1 MKELLNEIK
10 PQVLEIFH
18 HLHENPEVSWN
29 EYQTTAYISEILMKN
44 DLEVT
49 SFGDMP
55 GIVGNW
61 YPKEGRNKLTVGLR
75 ADMDALLQ
83 EVDGTIRAN
92 HSCGH
97 DAHMTI
103 VLGVL
108 LLLRK
113 MKTNLPGTLKFI
125 FQPAEEVGE
134 GALKMIEKQVLD
146 DIDFLYGLHLRPI
159 QEIKYGQA
167 ASGIIH
173 GSADTVFGEI
183 HGFDG
188 HGARP
193 HLTLNAIEVITDIVE
208 QLKGIRLNPQLSYSV
223 KMTQVSA
230 GGENANIIP
239 GSSKFS
245 LDLRAQTNEAMDEL
259 IEKVDDVLTK
269 MSVFHQCQI
278 SFEHKE
284 RVYAACIDQEAERFM
299 EKAIEKTLG
308 AKGVVKPIITPGGED
323 FHFYTKERPA
333 IKATMLGVG
342 CDLKPGL
349 HHPNMAFNQEA
360 IFTGIE
366 ILTRA
371 VIETFSKYNN
381 KEGII

>member
-1 MKELLNEIK
+1 MKELLKEIK

-18 HLHENPEVSWN
+18 YLHENPEVSWK
-29 EYQTTAYISEILMKN
+29 EFQTTSYISKVIQQN
-44 DLEVT
+44 GLEVT
-49 SFGDMP
+49 TFSDMP
-55 GIVGNW
+55 GVIGKWSPEDSISN
-61 YPKEGRNKLTVGLR
+61 LTIGLR

-83 EVDGTIRAN
+83 DVDGTFRAN

-113 MKTNLPGTLKFI
+113 MKIILPGTLKFI

-134 GALKMIEKQVLD
+134 GALKIIEKQVLD
-146 DIDFLYGLHLRPI
+146 DVDFLYGLHLRPI

-167 ASGIIH
+167 SSGIIH

-193 HLTLNAIEVITDIVE
+193 HLTLNAIEVISAIVE
-208 QLKGIRLNPQLSYSV
+208 QIKGIRLNPQLSYSV

-259 IEKVDDVLTK
+259 IEKVDDVLKK
-269 MSVFHQCQI
+269 MSVFYQCQI
-278 SFEHKE
+278 SFKHKE
-284 RVYAACIDQEAERFM
+284 RVYAASVDQEAAEFM
-299 EKAIEKTLG
+299 EKAIENTLG
-308 AKGVVKPIITPGGED
+308 AKGLVGPIITPGGED

-342 CDLKPGL
+342 CDLEPGL
-349 HHPNMAFNQEA
+349 HHPNMVFNQDA

-366 ILTRA
+366 ILTRV
-371 VIETFSKYNN
+371 VIETFEKYN
-381 KEGII
+381 K

>member
-10 PQVLEIFH
+10 PQILEIFH
-18 HLHENPEVSWN
+18 HLHENPEVSWK
-29 EYQTTAYISEILMKN
+29 EYQTTSYISKILQQN
-44 DLEVT
+44 DIEVT
-49 SFGDMP
+49 SYEDMP

-61 YPKEGRNKLTVGLR
+61 HPDEWRKNLTVGLR

-108 LLLRK
+108 LVLKK
-113 MKTNLPGTLKFI
+113 MKINLPGTLKFI

-134 GALKMIEKQVLD
+134 GALKMIEKQVLED
-146 DIDFLYGLHLRPI
+146 VDFLYGLHLRPI
-159 QEIKYGQA
+159 QEMKLGQA
-167 ASGIIH
+167 SSGIIH
-173 GSADTVFGEI
+173 GSANTVYGEI

-193 HLTLNAIEVITDIVE
+193 HLTLNAIEVITSIVD
-208 QLKGIRLNPQLSYSV
+208 QLKGIRLDPQISYSV

-239 GSSKFS
+239 GSSRFS

-259 IEKVDDVLTK
+259 IEKVECVLKK
-269 MSVFHQCQI
+269 MSVFHQCEI
-278 SFEHKE
+278 SFQHKE
-284 RVYAACIDQEAERFM
+284 RVYAASIDQEAERFM

-308 AKGVVKPIITPGGED
+308 AKGVVRPIITPGGED

-333 IKATMLGVG
+333 IKATMLGLG
-342 CDLKPGL
+342 CDLEPGL
-349 HHPNMAFNQEA
+349 HHPNMVFNHDA

-366 ILTRA
+366 IITRA
-371 VIETFSKYNN
+371 VIETFSKDD
-381 KEGII
+381 K

>member
-10 PQVLEIFH
+10 PQILEIFQ

-29 EYQTTAYISEILMKN
+29 EYQSTSFISNILHQN

-49 SFGDMP
+49 SFEDMP

-61 YPKEGRNKLTVGLR
+61 HPDERRKNFTVGLR

-108 LLLRK
+108 LVLKK
-113 MKTNLPGTLKFI
+113 MKINLPGTLKFI

-134 GALKMIEKQVLD
+134 GALKMIEKQVLED
-146 DIDFLYGLHLRPI
+146 VDFLYGLHLRPI
-159 QEIKYGQA
+159 QEMKLGQA
-167 ASGIIH
+167 SSGIIH
-173 GSADTVFGEI
+173 GSADTVYGEI

-193 HLTLNAIEVITDIVE
+193 HLTLNTIEVITSIVD
-208 QLKGIRLNPQLSYSV
+208 QLKGIRLNPQISYSV

-259 IEKVDDVLTK
+259 IEKVEDVLKK

-278 SFEHKE
+278 SFQHKE
-284 RVYAACIDQEAERFM
+284 RVYAASIDQEAERFM

-308 AKGVVKPIITPGGED
+308 AKGVVRPIITPGGED

-342 CDLKPGL
+342 CDLEPGL
-349 HHPNMAFNQEA
+349 HHPNMVFNHDA

-371 VIETFSKYNN
+371 VIETFSKDN
-381 KEGII
+381 K

>member
-1 MKELLNEIK
+1 MKELLKEIK

-18 HLHENPEVSWN
+18 YLHENPEVSWK
-29 EYQTTAYISEILMKN
+29 EFQTTSYISKVIQQN
-44 DLEVT
+44 GLEVT
-49 SFGDMP
+49 TFSDMP
-55 GIVGNW
+55 GVIGKWSPEDSISN
-61 YPKEGRNKLTVGLR
+61 LTIGLR

-83 EVDGTIRAN
+83 DVDGTFRAN

-113 MKTNLPGTLKFI
+113 MKIILPGTLKFI

-134 GALKMIEKQVLD
+134 GALKIIEKQVLD
-146 DIDFLYGLHLRPI
+146 DVDFLYGLHLRPI

-167 ASGIIH
+167 SSGIIH

-193 HLTLNAIEVITDIVE
+193 HLTLNAIEVISAIVE
-208 QLKGIRLNPQLSYSV
+208 QIKGIRLNPQLSYSV

-259 IEKVDDVLTK
+259 IEKVDDVLKK
-269 MSVFHQCQI
+269 MSVFYQCQI
-278 SFEHKE
+278 SFKHKE
-284 RVYAACIDQEAERFM
+284 RVYAASVDQEAAEFM
-299 EKAIEKTLG
+299 EKAIENTLG
-308 AKGVVKPIITPGGED
+308 AKGLVGPIITPGGED

-342 CDLKPGL
+342 CDLEPGL
-349 HHPNMAFNQEA
+349 HHPNMVFSQDA

-366 ILTRA
+366 ILTRV
-371 VIETFSKYNN
+371 VIETFEKYN
-381 KEGII
+381 K

>member
-1 MKELLNEIK
+1 MKELLKEIE
-10 PQVLEIFH
+10 PQVLEIFR
-18 HLHENPEVSWN
+18 HLHENPEVSWK
-29 EYQTTAYISEILMKN
+29 EFQTTSYISKVIQQN
-44 DLEVT
+44 GLEVT
-49 SFGDMP
+49 SFSDMP
-55 GIVGNW
+55 GVIGKWSPEDSISN
-61 YPKEGRNKLTVGLR
+61 LTIGLR

-83 EVDGTIRAN
+83 DVDGTFRAN

-113 MKTNLPGTLKFI
+113 MKIFLPGTLKFI

-134 GALKMIEKQVLD
+134 GALKIIEKQVLD
-146 DIDFLYGLHLRPI
+146 DVDFLYGLHLRPI

-167 ASGIIH
+167 SSGIIH

-193 HLTLNAIEVITDIVE
+193 HLTLNAIEVISAIVE
-208 QLKGIRLNPQLSYSV
+208 QIKGIRLNPQLSYSV

-259 IEKVDDVLTK
+259 IEKVDDVLKK
-269 MSVFHQCQI
+269 MSDFYQCQI
-278 SFEHKE
+278 SFKHKE
-284 RVYAACIDQEAERFM
+284 RVYAASVDQEAAEFM
-299 EKAIEKTLG
+299 EKAIENTLG
-308 AKGVVKPIITPGGED
+308 AKGLVEPIITPGGED

-342 CDLKPGL
+342 CDLEPGL
-349 HHPNMAFNQEA
+349 HHPNMVFNQDA

-366 ILTRA
+366 ILTRV
-371 VIETFSKYNN
+371 VIETFEKYN
-381 KEGII
+381 K

>member
-1 MKELLNEIK
+1 MKELLKEIK

-18 HLHENPEVSWN
+18 HLHENPEVSWK
-29 EYQTTAYISEILMKN
+29 EFQTTSYISKVIQQN
-44 DLEVT
+44 GLEVT
-49 SFGDMP
+49 TFSDMP
-55 GIVGNW
+55 GVIGKWSPEDSISN
-61 YPKEGRNKLTVGLR
+61 LTIGLR

-83 EVDGTIRAN
+83 DVDGTFRAN

-113 MKTNLPGTLKFI
+113 MKIILPGTLKFI

-134 GALKMIEKQVLD
+134 GALKIIEKQVLD
-146 DIDFLYGLHLRPI
+146 DVDFLYGLHLRPI

-167 ASGIIH
+167 SSGIIH

-193 HLTLNAIEVITDIVE
+193 HLTLNAIEVISSIVE
-208 QLKGIRLNPQLSYSV
+208 QIKGIRLNPQLSYSV

-259 IEKVDDVLTK
+259 IEKVDDVLKK
-269 MSVFHQCQI
+269 MSVFYQCQI
-278 SFEHKE
+278 NFKHKE
-284 RVYAACIDQEAERFM
+284 RVYAASVDQEAAEFM
-299 EKAIEKTLG
+299 EKAIENTLG
-308 AKGVVKPIITPGGED
+308 AKGLVGPIITSGGED

-342 CDLKPGL
+342 CDLEPGL
-349 HHPNMAFNQEA
+349 HHPNMIFNQDA

-366 ILTRA
+366 ILTRV
-371 VIETFSKYNN
+371 VIETFEKYN
-381 KEGII
+381 K

>member
-10 PQVLEIFH
+10 PQILEIFH

-29 EYQTTAYISEILMKN
+29 EYQTTSYISKILHQN
-44 DLEVT
+44 DIEVT
-49 SFGDMP
+49 SFEDMP

-61 YPKEGRNKLTVGLR
+61 HPDEWRKNVTVGLR

-108 LLLRK
+108 LVLKK
-113 MKTNLPGTLKFI
+113 MKINLPGTLKFI

-134 GALKMIEKQVLD
+134 GALKMIEKQVLED
-146 DIDFLYGLHLRPI
+146 VDYLYGLHLRPI
-159 QEIKYGQA
+159 QEMKLGQA
-167 ASGIIH
+167 SSGIIH

-193 HLTLNAIEVITDIVE
+193 HLTLNAIEVITSIVD
-208 QLKGIRLNPQLSYSV
+208 QLKGIRLDPQISYSV

-239 GSSKFS
+239 GSSRFS

-259 IEKVDDVLTK
+259 IEKVEDVLKK

-278 SFEHKE
+278 SFQHKE
-284 RVYAACIDQEAERFM
+284 RVYAASIDQEAERFM

-308 AKGVVKPIITPGGED
+308 AKGVVRPIITPGGED

-342 CDLKPGL
+342 CDLEPGL
-349 HHPNMAFNQEA
+349 HHPKMVFNHDA

-371 VIETFSKYNN
+371 VIETFSKDN
-381 KEGII
+381 K

>member
-1 MKELLNEIK
+1 MKELLKEIE

-18 HLHENPEVSWN
+18 HLHENPEVSWK
-29 EYQTTAYISEILMKN
+29 EFQTTSYISKVIQQN
-44 DLEVT
+44 GLEVT
-49 SFGDMP
+49 TFSDMP
-55 GIVGNW
+55 GVIGKWSPSDSISN
-61 YPKEGRNKLTVGLR
+61 LTIGLR

-83 EVDGTIRAN
+83 DVDGTFRAN

-113 MKTNLPGTLKFI
+113 MKIILPGTLKFI

-134 GALKMIEKQVLD
+134 GALKIIEKQVLD
-146 DIDFLYGLHLRPI
+146 DVDFLYGLHLRPI

-167 ASGIIH
+167 SSGIIH

-193 HLTLNAIEVITDIVE
+193 HLTLNAIEVISAIVE
-208 QLKGIRLNPQLSYSV
+208 QIKGIRLNPQLSYSV

-259 IEKVDDVLTK
+259 IEKVDEVLKK
-269 MSVFHQCQI
+269 MSVFYQCQI
-278 SFEHKE
+278 SFRHKE
-284 RVYAACIDQEAERFM
+284 RVYAASVDQEAAEFM
-299 EKAIEKTLG
+299 EKAIENTLG
-308 AKGVVKPIITPGGED
+308 AKGLVGPIITPGGED

-342 CDLKPGL
+342 CDLEPGL
-349 HHPNMAFNQEA
+349 HHPNMVFNQYA

-366 ILTRA
+366 ILTRV
-371 VIETFSKYNN
+371 VIETFEKYN
-381 KEGII
+381 K

>member
-1 MKELLNEIK
+1 MKELLKEIK

-18 HLHENPEVSWN
+18 HLHENPEVSWK
-29 EYQTTAYISEILMKN
+29 EFQTTSYISKVIQQN
-44 DLEVT
+44 GLEVT
-49 SFGDMP
+49 TFSDMP
-55 GIVGNW
+55 GVIGKWSPEDSISN
-61 YPKEGRNKLTVGLR
+61 LTIGLR

-83 EVDGTIRAN
+83 DVDGTFRAN

-113 MKTNLPGTLKFI
+113 MKIILPGTLKFI

-134 GALKMIEKQVLD
+134 GALKIIEKQVLD
-146 DIDFLYGLHLRPI
+146 DVDFLYGLHLRPI

-167 ASGIIH
+167 SSGIIH

-193 HLTLNAIEVITDIVE
+193 HLTLNAIEVISAIVE
-208 QLKGIRLNPQLSYSV
+208 QIKGIRLNPQLSYSV

-259 IEKVDDVLTK
+259 IEKVDDVLKK
-269 MSVFHQCQI
+269 MSVFYQCQI
-278 SFEHKE
+278 SFKHKE
-284 RVYAACIDQEAERFM
+284 RVYAASVDQEAAEFM
-299 EKAIEKTLG
+299 EKAIENTLG
-308 AKGVVKPIITPGGED
+308 AKGLVGPIITPGGED

-342 CDLKPGL
+342 CDLEPGL
-349 HHPNMAFNQEA
+349 HHPNMVFNQDA

-366 ILTRA
+366 ILTRV
-371 VIETFSKYNN
+371 VIETFEKYN
-381 KEGII
+381 K

>member
-1 MKELLNEIK
+1 MKELLKEIK

-18 HLHENPEVSWN
+18 YLHENPEVSWK
-29 EYQTTAYISEILMKN
+29 EFQTTSYISKVIQQN
-44 DLEVT
+44 GLEVT
-49 SFGDMP
+49 TFSDMP
-55 GIVGNW
+55 GVIGKWSPEDSISN
-61 YPKEGRNKLTVGLR
+61 LTIGLR

-83 EVDGTIRAN
+83 DMDGTFRAN

-113 MKTNLPGTLKFI
+113 MKIILPGTLKFI

-134 GALKMIEKQVLD
+134 GALKIIEKQVLD
-146 DIDFLYGLHLRPI
+146 DVDFLYGLHLRPI

-167 ASGIIH
+167 SSGIIH

-193 HLTLNAIEVITDIVE
+193 HLTLNAIEVISAIVE
-208 QLKGIRLNPQLSYSV
+208 QIKGIRLNPQLSYSV

-259 IEKVDDVLTK
+259 IEKVDDVMKK
-269 MSVFHQCQI
+269 MSVFYQCQI
-278 SFEHKE
+278 SFKHKE
-284 RVYAACIDQEAERFM
+284 RVYAASVDQEAAEFM
-299 EKAIEKTLG
+299 EKAIENTLG
-308 AKGVVKPIITPGGED
+308 AKGLVGPIITPGGED

-342 CDLKPGL
+342 CDLEPGL
-349 HHPNMAFNQEA
+349 HHPNMVFNQDA

-366 ILTRA
+366 ILTRV
-371 VIETFSKYNN
+371 VIETFEKYN
-381 KEGII
+381 K

>member
-1 MKELLNEIK
+1 MKELLKEIK

-18 HLHENPEVSWN
+18 HLHKNPEVSWK
-29 EYQTTAYISEILMKN
+29 EFQTTSYISKVIQEN
-44 DLEVT
+44 GLEVT
-49 SFGDMP
+49 RFSDMP
-55 GIVGNW
+55 GVIGKWSPEDSISN
-61 YPKEGRNKLTVGLR
+61 LTIGLR

-83 EVDGTIRAN
+83 DVDGTFRAN

-113 MKTNLPGTLKFI
+113 MKIILPGTLKFI

-134 GALKMIEKQVLD
+134 GALKIIEKQVLD
-146 DIDFLYGLHLRPI
+146 DVDFLYGLHLRPI

-167 ASGIIH
+167 SSGILH

-193 HLTLNAIEVITDIVE
+193 HLTLNAIEVISSIVE
-208 QLKGIRLNPQLSYSV
+208 QIKGIRLNPQLSYSV

-259 IEKVDDVLTK
+259 IEKVDDVLKK
-269 MSVFHQCQI
+269 MSVFYQCQI
-278 SFEHKE
+278 SFKHKE
-284 RVYAACIDQEAERFM
+284 RVYAASVDQEAAEFM
-299 EKAIEKTLG
+299 EKAIENTLG
-308 AKGVVKPIITPGGED
+308 AKGLVGPIITPGGED

-342 CDLKPGL
+342 CDLEPGL
-349 HHPNMAFNQEA
+349 HHPNMVFNQDA

-371 VIETFSKYNN
+371 VIETFAKYN
-381 KEGII
+381 K

>member
-1 MKELLNEIK
+1 MKELLKEIE
-10 PQVLEIFH
+10 PQVLEIFR
-18 HLHENPEVSWN
+18 HLHENPEVSWK
-29 EYQTTAYISEILMKN
+29 EFQTTSYISKVIQQN
-44 DLEVT
+44 GLEVT
-49 SFGDMP
+49 TFSDMP
-55 GIVGNW
+55 GVIGKWSPEDSISN
-61 YPKEGRNKLTVGLR
+61 LTIGLR

-83 EVDGTIRAN
+83 DVDGTFRAN

-113 MKTNLPGTLKFI
+113 MKIILPGTLKFI

-134 GALKMIEKQVLD
+134 GALKLIEKQVLD
-146 DIDFLYGLHLRPI
+146 DVDFLYGLHLRPI

-167 ASGIIH
+167 SSGIIH

-193 HLTLNAIEVITDIVE
+193 HLTLNAIEVISAIVE
-208 QLKGIRLNPQLSYSV
+208 QIKGIRLNPQLSYSV

-259 IEKVDDVLTK
+259 IEKVDDVLNK
-269 MSVFHQCQI
+269 MSVFYQCQI
-278 SFEHKE
+278 SFKHKE
-284 RVYAACIDQEAERFM
+284 RVYAASVDQEAAEFM
-299 EKAIEKTLG
+299 EKSIENTLG
-308 AKGVVKPIITPGGED
+308 AKGLVGPIITPGGED

-342 CDLKPGL
+342 CDLEPGL
-349 HHPNMAFNQEA
+349 HHPNMVFNQDA

-366 ILTRA
+366 ILTRV
-371 VIETFSKYNN
+371 VIETFEKYN
-381 KEGII
+381 K

>member
-1 MKELLNEIK
+1 MKELLKEIK

-18 HLHENPEVSWN
+18 HLHENPEVSWK
-29 EYQTTAYISEILMKN
+29 EFQTTSYISKVIQQN
-44 DLEVT
+44 GLEVT
-49 SFGDMP
+49 SFSDMP
-55 GIVGNW
+55 GVIGKWSPEDSISN
-61 YPKEGRNKLTVGLR
+61 LTIGLR

-83 EVDGTIRAN
+83 DVDGTFRAN

-113 MKTNLPGTLKFI
+113 MKIILPGTLKFI

-134 GALKMIEKQVLD
+134 GALKIIEKQVLD
-146 DIDFLYGLHLRPI
+146 DVDFLYGLHLRPI

-167 ASGIIH
+167 SSGIIH

-193 HLTLNAIEVITDIVE
+193 HLTLNAIEVISSIVE
-208 QLKGIRLNPQLSYSV
+208 QIKGIRLNPQLSYSV

-259 IEKVDDVLTK
+259 IEKVDDVLKK
-269 MSVFHQCQI
+269 MSVFYQCQI
-278 SFEHKE
+278 SFKHKE
-284 RVYAACIDQEAERFM
+284 RVYAASVDQEAAEFM
-299 EKAIEKTLG
+299 EKAIENTLG
-308 AKGVVKPIITPGGED
+308 AKGLVGPIITPGGED

-342 CDLKPGL
+342 CDLEPGL
-349 HHPNMAFNQEA
+349 HHPNMVFNQDA

-366 ILTRA
+366 ILTRV
-371 VIETFSKYNN
+371 VIETFEKYN
-381 KEGII
+381 K

>member
-1 MKELLNEIK
+1 MKELLNEMK
-10 PQVLEIFH
+10 PQILEIFH

-29 EYQTTAYISEILMKN
+29 EYQTTSYISKILHQN

-49 SFGDMP
+49 SFVDMP

-61 YPKEGRNKLTVGLR
+61 YPEEVRNNITVGLR

-83 EVDGTIRAN
+83 EVGGRIRAN

-108 LLLRK
+108 LVLKK
-113 MKTNLPGTLKFI
+113 MGTILPGTLKFI

-134 GALKMIEKQVLD
+134 GALKMIEKQVLED
-146 DIDFLYGLHLRPI
+146 VDFLYGLHLRPI
-159 QEIKYGQA
+159 QELKNGQA
-167 ASGIIH
+167 SSGIIH
-173 GSADTVFGEI
+173 GSADTVYGEI

-193 HLTLNAIEVITDIVE
+193 HLTLNAIEVITAIVD
-208 QLKGIRLNPQLSYSV
+208 QIKGIRLNPEISYSV
-223 KMTQVSA
+223 KMTQFSA

-239 GSSKFS
+239 GSAKFS

-259 IEKVDDVLTK
+259 IEKVDDVLNK
-269 MSVFHQCQI
+269 MSVFHNCQI
-278 SFEHKE
+278 SFKHKE
-284 RVYAACIDQEAERFM
+284 RVYAASIDQEAERFM

-308 AKGVVKPIITPGGED
+308 ANGVVMPIITPGGED

-342 CDLKPGL
+342 CDLEPGL
-349 HHPNMAFNQEA
+349 HHPNMVFNHDA

-371 VIETFSKYNN
+371 VIETFSKDN
-381 KEGII
+381 K

>member
-1 MKELLNEIK
+1 MKELLKEIE
-10 PQVLEIFH
+10 PQVLEIFR
-18 HLHENPEVSWN
+18 HLHENPEVSWK
-29 EYQTTAYISEILMKN
+29 EFQTTSYISKVIQQN
-44 DLEVT
+44 GLEVT
-49 SFGDMP
+49 SFSDMP
-55 GIVGNW
+55 GVIGKW
-61 YPKEGRNKLTVGLR
+61 SPKDSKSNLTIGLR

-83 EVDGTIRAN
+83 DVDGTFRAN

-113 MKTNLPGTLKFI
+113 MKIILPGTLKFI

-134 GALKMIEKQVLD
+134 GALKIIEKQVLD
-146 DIDFLYGLHLRPI
+146 DVDFLYGLHLRPI
-159 QEIKYGQA
+159 QEIKNGQA
-167 ASGIIH
+167 SSGIIH

-193 HLTLNAIEVITDIVE
+193 HLTLNAIEVISAIVE
-208 QLKGIRLNPQLSYSV
+208 QIKGIRLNPQLSYSV

-259 IEKVDDVLTK
+259 IEKVDDVLNK
-269 MSVFHQCQI
+269 MSVFYQCQI
-278 SFEHKE
+278 SFKHKE
-284 RVYAACIDQEAERFM
+284 RVYAASVDQEAAEFV
-299 EKAIEKTLG
+299 EKAIENTLG
-308 AKGVVKPIITPGGED
+308 AKGLVEPIITPGGED

-342 CDLKPGL
+342 CDLEPGL
-349 HHPNMAFNQEA
+349 HHPNMVFNQDA

-366 ILTRA
+366 ILTRV
-371 VIETFSKYNN
+371 VIETFEKYN
-381 KEGII
+381 K

>member
-1 MKELLNEIK
+1 M
-10 PQVLEIFH
+10 EIFH
-18 HLHENPEVSWN
+18 HLHENPEVSWK
-29 EYQTTAYISEILMKN
+29 EFQTTSYISKVIKQN
-44 DLEVT
+44 GLEVT
-49 SFGDMP
+49 SFSDMP
-55 GIVGNW
+55 GVVGKWSPDDSIN
-61 YPKEGRNKLTVGLR
+61 NLTIGLR

-83 EVDGTIRAN
+83 DVDGTFRAN

-113 MKTNLPGTLKFI
+113 MKIILPGTLKFI

-134 GALKMIEKQVLD
+134 GALKIIEKQVLD
-146 DIDFLYGLHLRPI
+146 DVDFLYGLHLRPI

-167 ASGIIH
+167 SSGIIH

-193 HLTLNAIEVITDIVE
+193 HLTLNAIEVISAIVE
-208 QLKGIRLNPQLSYSV
+208 QIKGIRLNPQISYSV

-259 IEKVDDVLTK
+259 IEKVDDVLKK
-269 MSVFHQCQI
+269 MSVFYQCQI
-278 SFEHKE
+278 SFIHKE
-284 RVYAACIDQEAERFM
+284 RVYAASVDQKAAQFM
-299 EKAIEKTLG
+299 EKAIENTLG
-308 AKGVVKPIITPGGED
+308 AKGLVGPIITPGGED

-342 CDLKPGL
+342 CDLEPGL
-349 HHPNMAFNQEA
+349 HHPNMVFNQEA

-371 VIETFSKYNN
+371 VIETFSKYN
-381 KEGII
+381 K

>member
-1 MKELLNEIK
+1 MKELLKEIE
-10 PQVLEIFH
+10 PQVLEIFR
-18 HLHENPEVSWN
+18 HLHENPEVSWK
-29 EYQTTAYISEILMKN
+29 EFQTTSYISKVIQQN
-44 DLEVT
+44 GLEVT
-49 SFGDMP
+49 SFSDMP
-55 GIVGNW
+55 GVIGKWSPEDSISN
-61 YPKEGRNKLTVGLR
+61 LTIGLR

-83 EVDGTIRAN
+83 DVDGTFRAN

-113 MKTNLPGTLKFI
+113 MKIILPGTLKFI

-134 GALKMIEKQVLD
+134 GALKIIEKQVLD
-146 DIDFLYGLHLRPI
+146 DVDFLYGLHLRPI

-167 ASGIIH
+167 SSGIIH

-193 HLTLNAIEVITDIVE
+193 HLTLNAIEVISAIVE
-208 QLKGIRLNPQLSYSV
+208 QIKGIRLNPQLSYSV

-259 IEKVDDVLTK
+259 IEKVDDVLKK
-269 MSVFHQCQI
+269 MSDFYQCQI
-278 SFEHKE
+278 SFKHKE
-284 RVYAACIDQEAERFM
+284 RVYAASVDQEAAEFM
-299 EKAIEKTLG
+299 EKAIENTLG
-308 AKGVVKPIITPGGED
+308 AKGLVGPIITPGGED

-342 CDLKPGL
+342 CDLEPGL
-349 HHPNMAFNQEA
+349 HHPNMVFNQDA

-366 ILTRA
+366 ILTRV
-371 VIETFSKYNN
+371 VIETFEKYN
-381 KEGII
+381 K

>member
-10 PQVLEIFH
+10 PQILEIFN
-18 HLHENPEVSWN
+18 HLHENPEVSWK
-29 EYQTTAYISEILMKN
+29 EYQTTSYISKILHQN
-44 DLEVT
+44 DIEVT
-49 SFGDMP
+49 SFVDMP
-55 GIVGNW
+55 GVVGNW
-61 YPKEGRNKLTVGLR
+61 YPEKEHKKLTVGLR
-75 ADMDALLQ
+75 ADMDALFQ

-108 LLLRK
+108 LVLKK
-113 MKTNLPGTLKFI
+113 MKINLPGTLKFI

-134 GALKMIEKQVLD
+134 GALKMIEKQVLED
-146 DIDFLYGLHLRPI
+146 VDFLYGLHLRPI
-159 QEIKYGQA
+159 QEMKLGQA
-167 ASGIIH
+167 SSGIIH
-173 GSADTVFGEI
+173 GSADTVYGEI

-193 HLTLNAIEVITDIVE
+193 QLTLNAIEVITSIVD
-208 QLKGIRLNPQLSYSV
+208 QLKGIRLNPQISYSV

-245 LDLRAQTNEAMDEL
+245 LDLRAQSNEAMDEL
-259 IEKVDDVLTK
+259 IEKVEDVLKK

-278 SFEHKE
+278 SFQHKE
-284 RVYAACIDQEAERFM
+284 RVYAASIDQEAERFM

-308 AKGVVKPIITPGGED
+308 AKGVVRPIITPGGED

-342 CDLKPGL
+342 CDLEPGL
-349 HHPNMAFNQEA
+349 HHPNMAFNHDA

-371 VIETFSKYNN
+371 VIETFSRDN
-381 KEGII
+381 K

>member
-1 MKELLNEIK
+1 MKELLKEIE
-10 PQVLEIFH
+10 PQVLEIFR
-18 HLHENPEVSWN
+18 HLHENPEVSWK
-29 EYQTTAYISEILMKN
+29 EFQTTSYISKVIQQN
-44 DLEVT
+44 GLEVT
-49 SFGDMP
+49 TFSDMP
-55 GIVGNW
+55 GVIGKWSPVDSISN
-61 YPKEGRNKLTVGLR
+61 LTIGLR

-83 EVDGTIRAN
+83 DVDGTFRAN

-113 MKTNLPGTLKFI
+113 MNIILPGTLKFI

-134 GALKMIEKQVLD
+134 GALKIIEKQVLD
-146 DIDFLYGLHLRPI
+146 DVDFLYGLHLRPI
-159 QEIKYGQA
+159 QEIKNGQA
-167 ASGIIH
+167 TSCIIH

-193 HLTLNAIEVITDIVE
+193 HLTLNAIEVISAIVE
-208 QLKGIRLNPQLSYSV
+208 QIKGIRLNPQLSYSV

-259 IEKVDDVLTK
+259 IEKVDDVLNK
-269 MSVFHQCQI
+269 MSVFYQCQI
-278 SFEHKE
+278 SFKHKE
-284 RVYAACIDQEAERFM
+284 RVYAASVDQEAAEFM
-299 EKAIEKTLG
+299 EKAIENTLG
-308 AKGVVKPIITPGGED
+308 AKGLVGPIITPGGED

-342 CDLKPGL
+342 CDLEPGL
-349 HHPNMAFNQEA
+349 HHPNMVFNQDA

-366 ILTRA
+366 ILTRV
-371 VIETFSKYNN
+371 VIETFEKYN
-381 KEGII
+381 K

>member
-1 MKELLNEIK
+1 MKELLKEIE
-10 PQVLEIFH
+10 PQVLEIFR
-18 HLHENPEVSWN
+18 HLHENPEVSWK
-29 EYQTTAYISEILMKN
+29 EFQTTSYISKVIQQN
-44 DLEVT
+44 GIEVT
-49 SFGDMP
+49 TFSDMP
-55 GIVGNW
+55 GVIGKWSPVDSISN
-61 YPKEGRNKLTVGLR
+61 LTIGLR

-83 EVDGTIRAN
+83 DVDGTFRAN

-113 MKTNLPGTLKFI
+113 MKIILPGTLKFI

-134 GALKMIEKQVLD
+134 GALKIIEKQVLD
-146 DIDFLYGLHLRPI
+146 DVDFLYGLHLRPI
-159 QEIKYGQA
+159 QEIKNGQA
-167 ASGIIH
+167 TSGIIH

-193 HLTLNAIEVITDIVE
+193 HLTLNAIEVISAIVE
-208 QLKGIRLNPQLSYSV
+208 QIKGIRLNPQLSYSV

-259 IEKVDDVLTK
+259 IEKVDDVLNK
-269 MSVFHQCQI
+269 MSVFYQCQI
-278 SFEHKE
+278 SFKHKE
-284 RVYAACIDQEAERFM
+284 RVYAASVDQEAAEFM
-299 EKAIEKTLG
+299 EKAIENTLG
-308 AKGVVKPIITPGGED
+308 AKGLVGPIITPGGED

-342 CDLKPGL
+342 CDLEPGL
-349 HHPNMAFNQEA
+349 HHPNMVFNQDA

-366 ILTRA
+366 ILTRV
-371 VIETFSKYNN
+371 VIETFEKYN
-381 KEGII
+381 K

>member
-10 PQVLEIFH
+10 PQILEIFH

-29 EYQTTAYISEILMKN
+29 EYQTTSYISKILHQN
-44 DLEVT
+44 DIEVT
-49 SFGDMP
+49 SFEDMP

-61 YPKEGRNKLTVGLR
+61 HPDEWRKNVTVGLR

-108 LLLRK
+108 LVLKK
-113 MKTNLPGTLKFI
+113 MKINLPGTLKFI

-134 GALKMIEKQVLD
+134 GALKMIEKQVLED
-146 DIDFLYGLHLRPI
+146 VDYLYGLHLRPI
-159 QEIKYGQA
+159 QEMKLGQA
-167 ASGIIH
+167 SSGIIH

-193 HLTLNAIEVITDIVE
+193 HLTLNAIEVITSIVD
-208 QLKGIRLNPQLSYSV
+208 QLKGIRLDPQISYSV

-239 GSSKFS
+239 GSSRFS

-259 IEKVDDVLTK
+259 IEKVEDVLKK

-278 SFEHKE
+278 SFQHKE
-284 RVYAACIDQEAERFM
+284 RVYAASIDQEAERFM

-308 AKGVVKPIITPGGED
+308 AKGVVRPIITPGGED

-342 CDLKPGL
+342 CDLEPGL
-349 HHPNMAFNQEA
+349 HHPNMVFNHDA

-371 VIETFSKYNN
+371 VIETFSKDN
-381 KEGII
+381 K

>member
-1 MKELLNEIK
+1 MKELLKEIK

-18 HLHENPEVSWN
+18 HLHENPEVSWK
-29 EYQTTAYISEILMKN
+29 EFQTTSYISKVIQQN
-44 DLEVT
+44 GLEVT
-49 SFGDMP
+49 SFSDMP
-55 GIVGNW
+55 GVIGKWSPEDSISN
-61 YPKEGRNKLTVGLR
+61 LTIGLR

-83 EVDGTIRAN
+83 DVDGTFRAN

-113 MKTNLPGTLKFI
+113 MKIILPGTLKFI

-134 GALKMIEKQVLD
+134 GALKIIEKQVLD
-146 DIDFLYGLHLRPI
+146 DVDFLYGLHLRPI

-167 ASGIIH
+167 SSGIIH

-193 HLTLNAIEVITDIVE
+193 HLTLNAIEVISSIVE
-208 QLKGIRLNPQLSYSV
+208 QIKGIRLNPQLSYSV

-259 IEKVDDVLTK
+259 IEKVDDVLKK
-269 MSVFHQCQI
+269 MSVFYQCQI
-278 SFEHKE
+278 SFKHKE
-284 RVYAACIDQEAERFM
+284 RVYAASIDQEAAEFM
-299 EKAIEKTLG
+299 EKAIENTLG
-308 AKGVVKPIITPGGED
+308 AKGLVGPIITPGGED

-342 CDLKPGL
+342 CDLEPGL
-349 HHPNMAFNQEA
+349 HHPNMVFNQEA

-366 ILTRA
+366 ILTRV
-371 VIETFSKYNN
+371 VIETFEKYN
-381 KEGII
+381 K

>member
-1 MKELLNEIK
+1 MKELLKEIK

-18 HLHENPEVSWN
+18 HLHENPEVSWK
-29 EYQTTAYISEILMKN
+29 EFQTTSYISKVIQEN
-44 DLEVT
+44 GLEVT
-49 SFGDMP
+49 SFSDMP
-55 GIVGNW
+55 GVIGKWSPEDSISN
-61 YPKEGRNKLTVGLR
+61 LTIGLR

-83 EVDGTIRAN
+83 DVDGTFRAN

-113 MKTNLPGTLKFI
+113 MKIILPGTLKFI

-134 GALKMIEKQVLD
+134 GALKIIEKLVLD
-146 DIDFLYGLHLRPI
+146 DVDFLYGLHLRPI

-167 ASGIIH
+167 SSGIIH

-193 HLTLNAIEVITDIVE
+193 HLTLNAIEVISAIVE
-208 QLKGIRLNPQLSYSV
+208 QIKGIRLNPQLSYSV

-259 IEKVDDVLTK
+259 IEKVDDVLKK
-269 MSVFHQCQI
+269 MSVFYQCQI
-278 SFEHKE
+278 SFKHKE
-284 RVYAACIDQEAERFM
+284 RVYAASVDQEAAEFM
-299 EKAIEKTLG
+299 EKAIENTLG
-308 AKGVVKPIITPGGED
+308 AKGLVGPIITPGGED

-342 CDLKPGL
+342 CDLEPGL
-349 HHPNMAFNQEA
+349 HHPNMVFNHEA

-371 VIETFSKYNN
+371 VIETFEKYN
-381 KEGII
+381 K

>member
-1 MKELLNEIK
+1 MKELLKEIE
-10 PQVLEIFH
+10 PQVLEIFR

-29 EYQTTAYISEILMKN
+29 EFQTTSYISKVIQQN
-44 DLEVT
+44 GLEVT
-49 SFGDMP
+49 SFSDMP
-55 GIVGNW
+55 GVIGKWSPEDSISN
-61 YPKEGRNKLTVGLR
+61 LTIGLR

-83 EVDGTIRAN
+83 DVDGTFRAN

-113 MKTNLPGTLKFI
+113 MKIILPGTLKFI

-134 GALKMIEKQVLD
+134 GALKIIEKQVLD
-146 DIDFLYGLHLRPI
+146 DVDFLYGLHLRPI

-167 ASGIIH
+167 SSGIIH

-193 HLTLNAIEVITDIVE
+193 HLTLNAIEVISAIVE
-208 QLKGIRLNPQLSYSV
+208 QIKGIRLNPQLSYSV

-259 IEKVDDVLTK
+259 IEKVDDVLKK
-269 MSVFHQCQI
+269 MSDFYQCQI
-278 SFEHKE
+278 SFKHKE
-284 RVYAACIDQEAERFM
+284 RVYAASVDQEAAEFM
-299 EKAIEKTLG
+299 EKAIENTLG
-308 AKGVVKPIITPGGED
+308 AKGLVEPIITPGGED

-342 CDLKPGL
+342 CDLEPGL
-349 HHPNMAFNQEA
+349 HHPNMVFNQDA

-366 ILTRA
+366 ILTRV
-371 VIETFSKYNN
+371 VIETFEKYN
-381 KEGII
+381 K

>member
-1 MKELLNEIK
+1 MKELLKEIE
-10 PQVLEIFH
+10 PQVLEIFR
-18 HLHENPEVSWN
+18 HLHENPEVSWK
-29 EYQTTAYISEILMKN
+29 EFQTTSYISKVIQQN
-44 DLEVT
+44 GLEVT
-49 SFGDMP
+49 SFSDMP
-55 GIVGNW
+55 GVIGKWSPEDSISN
-61 YPKEGRNKLTVGLR
+61 LTIGLR

-83 EVDGTIRAN
+83 DVDGTFRAN

-113 MKTNLPGTLKFI
+113 MKIILPGTLKFI

-134 GALKMIEKQVLD
+134 GALKIIEKQVLD
-146 DIDFLYGLHLRPI
+146 DVDFLYGLHLRPI

-167 ASGIIH
+167 SSGIIH

-193 HLTLNAIEVITDIVE
+193 HLTLNAIEVISSIVE
-208 QLKGIRLNPQLSYSV
+208 QIKGIRLNPQLSYSV

-259 IEKVDDVLTK
+259 IEKVDDVLKK
-269 MSVFHQCQI
+269 MSVFYQCQI
-278 SFEHKE
+278 SFKHKE
-284 RVYAACIDQEAERFM
+284 RVYAASVDQEAAEFM
-299 EKAIEKTLG
+299 EKAIENTLG
-308 AKGVVKPIITPGGED
+308 AKGLVGPIITPGGED

-342 CDLKPGL
+342 CDLEPGL
-349 HHPNMAFNQEA
+349 HHPNMVFNHEA

-366 ILTRA
+366 ILTRV
-371 VIETFSKYNN
+371 VIETFEKYN
-381 KEGII
+381 I

>member
-1 MKELLNEIK
+1 MKELLKEIK

-18 HLHENPEVSWN
+18 YLHENPEVSWK
-29 EYQTTAYISEILMKN
+29 EFQTTSYISKVIQQN
-44 DLEVT
+44 WLEVT
-49 SFGDMP
+49 TFSDMP
-55 GIVGNW
+55 GVIGKWSPEDSISN
-61 YPKEGRNKLTVGLR
+61 LTIGLR

-83 EVDGTIRAN
+83 DVDGTFRAN

-113 MKTNLPGTLKFI
+113 MKIILPGTLKFI

-134 GALKMIEKQVLD
+134 GALKIIEKQVLD
-146 DIDFLYGLHLRPI
+146 DVDFLYGLHLRPI

-167 ASGIIH
+167 SSGIIH

-193 HLTLNAIEVITDIVE
+193 HLTLNAIEVISAIVE
-208 QLKGIRLNPQLSYSV
+208 QIKGIRLNPQLSYSV

-259 IEKVDDVLTK
+259 IEKVDDVLKK
-269 MSVFHQCQI
+269 MSVFYQCQI
-278 SFEHKE
+278 SFKHKE
-284 RVYAACIDQEAERFM
+284 RVYAASVDQEAAEFM
-299 EKAIEKTLG
+299 EKAIENTLG
-308 AKGVVKPIITPGGED
+308 AKGLVGPIITPGGED

-342 CDLKPGL
+342 CDLEPGL
-349 HHPNMAFNQEA
+349 HHPNMVFNQDA

-366 ILTRA
+366 ILTRV
-371 VIETFSKYNN
+371 VIETFEKYN
-381 KEGII
+381 K

>member
-1 MKELLNEIK
+1 MKELLKEIE
-10 PQVLEIFH
+10 PQVLEIFR
-18 HLHENPEVSWN
+18 HLHENPEVSWK
-29 EYQTTAYISEILMKN
+29 EFQTSSYISKVIQQN
-44 DLEVT
+44 GLEVT
-49 SFGDMP
+49 SFSDMP
-55 GIVGNW
+55 GVIGKWSPEDSISN
-61 YPKEGRNKLTVGLR
+61 LTIGLR

-83 EVDGTIRAN
+83 DVDGTFRAN

-113 MKTNLPGTLKFI
+113 MKIILPGTLKFI

-134 GALKMIEKQVLD
+134 GALKIIEKQVLD
-146 DIDFLYGLHLRPI
+146 DVDFLYGLHLRPI

-167 ASGIIH
+167 SSGIIH

-193 HLTLNAIEVITDIVE
+193 HLTLNAIEVISSIVE
-208 QLKGIRLNPQLSYSV
+208 QIKGIRLNPQLSYSV

-259 IEKVDDVLTK
+259 IEKVDDVLKK
-269 MSVFHQCQI
+269 MSVFYQCQI
-278 SFEHKE
+278 SFKHKE
-284 RVYAACIDQEAERFM
+284 RVYAASVDQEAAEFM
-299 EKAIEKTLG
+299 EKAIENTLG
-308 AKGVVKPIITPGGED
+308 AKGLVGPIITPGGED

-342 CDLKPGL
+342 CDLEPGL
-349 HHPNMAFNQEA
+349 HHPNMVFNHEA

-371 VIETFSKYNN
+371 VIETFEKYN
-381 KEGII
+381 K

>member
-1 MKELLNEIK
+1 MKELLKEIE
-10 PQVLEIFH
+10 PQVLEIFR
-18 HLHENPEVSWN
+18 HLHENPEVSWK
-29 EYQTTAYISEILMKN
+29 EFQTTSYISKVIQQN
-44 DLEVT
+44 GLEVT
-49 SFGDMP
+49 SFSDMP
-55 GIVGNW
+55 GVIGKW
-61 YPKEGRNKLTVGLR
+61 SPEDSISDLTIGLR

-83 EVDGTIRAN
+83 DVDGTFRAN

-113 MKTNLPGTLKFI
+113 MKIILPGTLKFI

-134 GALKMIEKQVLD
+134 GALKIIEKQVLD
-146 DIDFLYGLHLRPI
+146 DVDFLYGLHLRPI

-167 ASGIIH
+167 SSGIIH

-193 HLTLNAIEVITDIVE
+193 HLTLNAIEVISSIVE
-208 QLKGIRLNPQLSYSV
+208 QIKGIRLNPQLSYSV

-259 IEKVDDVLTK
+259 IEKVDDVLKK
-269 MSVFHQCQI
+269 MSVFYQCQI
-278 SFEHKE
+278 SFKHKE
-284 RVYAACIDQEAERFM
+284 RVYAASVDQEAAEFM
-299 EKAIEKTLG
+299 EKAIENTLG
-308 AKGVVKPIITPGGED
+308 AKGLVGPIITPGGED

-342 CDLKPGL
+342 CDLEPGL
-349 HHPNMAFNQEA
+349 HHPNMVFNQEA

-366 ILTRA
+366 ILTRV
-371 VIETFSKYNN
+371 VIETFEKYN
-381 KEGII
+381 K

>member
-1 MKELLNEIK
+1 MKELLKEIE
-10 PQVLEIFH
+10 PQVLEIFR
-18 HLHENPEVSWN
+18 HLHENPEVSWK
-29 EYQTTAYISEILMKN
+29 EFQTTSYISKVIQQN
-44 DLEVT
+44 GLEVT
-49 SFGDMP
+49 SFSDMP
-55 GIVGNW
+55 GVIGKWSPEDSISN
-61 YPKEGRNKLTVGLR
+61 LTIGLR

-83 EVDGTIRAN
+83 DVDGTFRAN

-113 MKTNLPGTLKFI
+113 MKIILPGTLKFI

-134 GALKMIEKQVLD
+134 GALKIIEKQVLD
-146 DIDFLYGLHLRPI
+146 DVDFLYGLHLRPI

-167 ASGIIH
+167 SSGIIH

-193 HLTLNAIEVITDIVE
+193 HLTLNAIEVISSIVE
-208 QLKGIRLNPQLSYSV
+208 QIKGIRLNPQLSYSV

-259 IEKVDDVLTK
+259 IEKVDDVLKK
-269 MSVFHQCQI
+269 MSVFYQCQI
-278 SFEHKE
+278 SFKHKE
-284 RVYAACIDQEAERFM
+284 RVYAASVDQEAAEFM
-299 EKAIEKTLG
+299 EKAIENTLG
-308 AKGVVKPIITPGGED
+308 AKGLVGPIITPGGED

-342 CDLKPGL
+342 CDLEPGL
-349 HHPNMAFNQEA
+349 HHPNMVFNQEA

-366 ILTRA
+366 ILTKV
-371 VIETFSKYNN
+371 VIETFEKYN
-381 KEGII
+381 K

>member
-1 MKELLNEIK
+1 MKELLKEIE
-10 PQVLEIFH
+10 PQVLEIFR
-18 HLHENPEVSWN
+18 HLHENPEVSWK
-29 EYQTTAYISEILMKN
+29 EFQTTSYISKVIQQN
-44 DLEVT
+44 GIEVT
-49 SFGDMP
+49 TFSDMP
-55 GIVGNW
+55 GVIGKWSPVDSISN
-61 YPKEGRNKLTVGLR
+61 LTIGLR

-83 EVDGTIRAN
+83 DVDGTFRAN

-113 MKTNLPGTLKFI
+113 MKIILPGTLKFI

-134 GALKMIEKQVLD
+134 GALKIIEKQVLD
-146 DIDFLYGLHLRPI
+146 DVDFLYGLHLRPI
-159 QEIKYGQA
+159 QEIKNGQA
-167 ASGIIH
+167 TSGIIH

-193 HLTLNAIEVITDIVE
+193 HLTLNAIEVISAIVE
-208 QLKGIRLNPQLSYSV
+208 QIKGIRLNPQLSYSV

-259 IEKVDDVLTK
+259 IEKVDDVLNK
-269 MSVFHQCQI
+269 MSVFYQCQI
-278 SFEHKE
+278 SFKHKE
-284 RVYAACIDQEAERFM
+284 RVYAASVDQEAREFM
-299 EKAIEKTLG
+299 EKAIENTLG
-308 AKGVVKPIITPGGED
+308 AKGLVGPIITPGGED

-342 CDLKPGL
+342 HDLEPGL
-349 HHPNMAFNQEA
+349 HHPNMVFNQDA

-366 ILTRA
+366 ILTRV
-371 VIETFSKYNN
+371 VIETFEKYN
-381 KEGII
+381 K

>member
-1 MKELLNEIK
+1 MKELLKEIK

-18 HLHENPEVSWN
+18 HLHENPEVSWK
-29 EYQTTAYISEILMKN
+29 EFQTTSYISKVIQQN
-44 DLEVT
+44 GLEVT
-49 SFGDMP
+49 NFSDMP
-55 GIVGNW
+55 GVIGKWSPEDSISN
-61 YPKEGRNKLTVGLR
+61 LTIGLR

-83 EVDGTIRAN
+83 DVDGTFRAN

-113 MKTNLPGTLKFI
+113 MKIILPGTLKFI

-134 GALKMIEKQVLD
+134 GALKIIEKQVLD
-146 DIDFLYGLHLRPI
+146 DVDFLYGLHLRPI
-159 QEIKYGQA
+159 QEIKNGQA
-167 ASGIIH
+167 SSGIIH

-193 HLTLNAIEVITDIVE
+193 HLTLNAIEVISAIVE
-208 QLKGIRLNPQLSYSV
+208 QIKGIRLNPQLSYSV

-259 IEKVDDVLTK
+259 IEKVDDVLNK
-269 MSVFHQCQI
+269 MSVFYQCQI
-278 SFEHKE
+278 SFKHKE
-284 RVYAACIDQEAERFM
+284 RVYAASVDQEAAEFM
-299 EKAIEKTLG
+299 EKAIENTLG
-308 AKGVVKPIITPGGED
+308 AKGLVEPIITLGGED

-342 CDLKPGL
+342 CDLEPGL
-349 HHPNMAFNQEA
+349 HHPNMVFNQDA

-366 ILTRA
+366 ILTRV
-371 VIETFSKYNN
+371 VIETFEKYN
-381 KEGII
+381 K

>member
-1 MKELLNEIK
+1 MKELLTEIK

-18 HLHENPEVSWN
+18 HLHENPEVSWK
-29 EYQTTAYISEILMKN
+29 EFQTTSYISKVIQQN
-44 DLEVT
+44 GLEVT
-49 SFGDMP
+49 SFSDMP
-55 GIVGNW
+55 GVIGKWSPEDSISN
-61 YPKEGRNKLTVGLR
+61 LTIGLR

-83 EVDGTIRAN
+83 DVDGTFRAN

-113 MKTNLPGTLKFI
+113 MKIILPGTLKFI

-134 GALKMIEKQVLD
+134 GALKIIEKQVLD
-146 DIDFLYGLHLRPI
+146 DVDFLYGLHLRPI

-167 ASGIIH
+167 SSGIIH

-193 HLTLNAIEVITDIVE
+193 HLTLNAIEVISSIVE
-208 QLKGIRLNPQLSYSV
+208 QIKGIRLNPQLSYSV

-259 IEKVDDVLTK
+259 IEKVDDVLKK
-269 MSVFHQCQI
+269 MSVFYQCQI
-278 SFEHKE
+278 SFKHKE
-284 RVYAACIDQEAERFM
+284 RVYAASVDKEAAEFM
-299 EKAIEKTLG
+299 EKAIENTLG
-308 AKGVVKPIITPGGED
+308 AKGLVGPIITPGGED

-342 CDLKPGL
+342 CDLEPGL
-349 HHPNMAFNQEA
+349 HHPNMVFNQDA

-366 ILTRA
+366 ILTRV
-371 VIETFSKYNN
+371 VIETFEKYN
-381 KEGII
+381 K

>member
-1 MKELLNEIK
+1 MKELLKEIK

-18 HLHENPEVSWN
+18 HLHENPEVSWK
-29 EYQTTAYISEILMKN
+29 EFQTTSYISKVIQQN
-44 DLEVT
+44 GLEVT
-49 SFGDMP
+49 SFSDMP
-55 GIVGNW
+55 GVVGKWSPEDSKSN
-61 YPKEGRNKLTVGLR
+61 LTIGLR

-83 EVDGTIRAN
+83 DVDGTFRAN

-113 MKTNLPGTLKFI
+113 MKIILPGTLKFI

-134 GALKMIEKQVLD
+134 GALKIIEKQVLD
-146 DIDFLYGLHLRPI
+146 DVDFLYGLHLRPI

-167 ASGIIH
+167 SSGIIH
-173 GSADTVFGEI
+173 GSADTVYGEI

-193 HLTLNAIEVITDIVE
+193 HITLNAIEVITTIVD
-208 QLKGIRLNPQLSYSV
+208 QIKGIRLNPQLSYSV

-239 GSSKFS
+239 GSCKFS

-259 IEKVDDVLTK
+259 IEKVDDVLKK
-269 MSVFHQCQI
+269 MSVFYQCQI
-278 SFEHKE
+278 SFKHKE
-284 RVYAACIDQEAERFM
+284 RVYAASVDQEAAEFM
-299 EKAIEKTLG
+299 EKAIENTLG
-308 AKGVVKPIITPGGED
+308 AQGLVEPIITPGGED

-342 CDLKPGL
+342 CDLEPGL
-349 HHPNMAFNQEA
+349 HHPNMVFNQEA

-366 ILTRA
+366 ILTRV
-371 VIETFSKYNN
+371 VIETFAKYN
-381 KEGII
+381 K

>member
-1 MKELLNEIK
+1 MKELLKEIE
-10 PQVLEIFH
+10 PQVLEIFR
-18 HLHENPEVSWN
+18 HLHENPEVSWK
-29 EYQTTAYISEILMKN
+29 EFQTTSYISKVIQQN
-44 DLEVT
+44 GLEVT
-49 SFGDMP
+49 SFSDMP
-55 GIVGNW
+55 GVIGKWSPEDSISN
-61 YPKEGRNKLTVGLR
+61 LTIGLR

-83 EVDGTIRAN
+83 DVDGTFRAN

-113 MKTNLPGTLKFI
+113 MKIILPGTLKFI

-134 GALKMIEKQVLD
+134 GALKIIEKQVLD
-146 DIDFLYGLHLRPI
+146 DVDFLYGLHLRPI

-167 ASGIIH
+167 SSGIIH

-193 HLTLNAIEVITDIVE
+193 HLTLNAIEVISAIVE
-208 QLKGIRLNPQLSYSV
+208 QIKGIRLNPQLSYSV

-259 IEKVDDVLTK
+259 IEKVDDVLKK
-269 MSVFHQCQI
+269 MSVFYQCQI
-278 SFEHKE
+278 SFKHKE
-284 RVYAACIDQEAERFM
+284 RVYAASVDQEAAEFM
-299 EKAIEKTLG
+299 EKAIENTLG
-308 AKGVVKPIITPGGED
+308 AKGLVGPIITPGGED

-342 CDLKPGL
+342 CDLEPGL
-349 HHPNMAFNQEA
+349 HHPNMVFNQDA

-366 ILTRA
+366 ILTRV
-371 VIETFSKYNN
+371 VIETFEKYN
-381 KEGII
+381 K